1 MSSVCI
7 DKRSRQMKDYSITE
21 DLMDGITTDLET
33 AYDYGYDQGYGDG
46 MKASCDCKGNMESEY
61 NRGLNDA
68 WEAARK
74 LAVSS
79 KEGGLDTETIVKIF
93 DGLTYYAVFEAV
105 SASEAVAKIK
115 EYEQQKQDPEIKV
128 GDEVVI
134 DDSIG
139 IVTRAFSGAVTC
151 YVMRKDGSSGEED
164 RNDCKTT
171 GRHFDQI
178 AEVLTEMRGE
188 SE

>member
-1 MSSVCI
+1 
-7 DKRSRQMKDYSITE
+7 MKDYSITE

-33 AYDYGYDQGYGDG
+33 AYDYGYDHGYEDG
-46 MKASCDCKGNMESEY
+46 KKE
-61 NRGLNDA
+61 A

-74 LAVSS
+74 LVHPVN
-79 KEGGLDTETIVKIF
+79 GGYTEVEKKIIF
-93 DGLTYYAVFEAV
+93 DNSTSDSILLNYT
-105 SASEAVAKIK
+105 ASEAIAKIK
-115 EYEQQKQDPEIKV
+115 EYEDEQKQDAEIKV

-139 IVTRAFSGAVTC
+139 IVTRAFPGAVTC

>member
-1 MSSVCI
+1 
-7 DKRSRQMKDYSITE
+7 MKDYSITE

-33 AYDYGYDQGYGDG
+33 AYDYGYDHGYEDG
-46 MKASCDCKGNMESEY
+46 KKE
-61 NRGLNDA
+61 A
-68 WEAARK
+68 WEAAKKIARM
-74 LAVSS
+74 
-79 KEGGLDTETIVKIF
+79 DTETSENVTGYFGLFRIMDNLTAAEAIEKVK
-93 DGLTYYAVFEAV
+93 A
-105 SASEAVAKIK
+105 
-115 EYEQQKQDPEIKV
+115 YEQKQDVKIKV

-139 IVTRAFSGAVTC
+139 IVTRAFPGAVTC

>member
-1 MSSVCI
+1 
-7 DKRSRQMKDYSITE
+7 MKDYEEKVLNI
-21 DLMDGITTDLET
+21 MDSTKVNIIAQLNR
-33 AYDYGYDQGYGDG
+33 AYQQGYEDG
-46 MKASCDCKGNMESEY
+46 RNNTEYMVSSAYKHGMEES
-61 NRGLNDA
+61 
-68 WEAARK
+68 WEAAK
-74 LAVSS
+74 WLYNNPVNLAEDIFNCDNWEIYS
-79 KEGGLDTETIVKIF
+79 KCTVQEV
-93 DGLTYYAVFEAV
+93 VH
-105 SASEAVAKIK
+105 KIK
-115 EYEQQKQDPEIKV
+115 EYEDKEQQKQDAEQVQDIQV

-139 IVTRAFSGAVTC
+139 IVTRAFPGAVTC

-178 AEVLTEMRGE
+178 AEVLAEMRGE